1 MAAIRGDLSVLSIAN
16 LVQALVLDRATGILT
31 LESGT
36 DRRILRLS
44 PDKIRL
50 IRGSQ
55 RCHRLERLLRKL
67 GRFTEPAEGFTLRG
81 GMPSRRAIGH
91 LVRDWM
97 LEEICELFT
106 WSRGTFVFQK
116 ALPGEQV
123 EEGPFAA
130 FAADCDITTIAL
142 EAACWADDVVRIK
155 SAIRDLRL
163 VPVLG
168 DSPVSRETAAADPE
182 ALEDV
187 LHLIDGVRPVI
198 QILQRSVFP
207 RFVVLKTLYRLLL
220 DKAIV
225 LMVPGSA
232 PAGVATP
239 LSAAA

>member
-1 MAAIRGDLSVLSIAN
+1 
-16 LVQALVLDRATGILT
+16 
-31 LESGT
+31 
-36 DRRILRLS
+36 
-44 PDKIRL
+44 
-50 IRGSQ
+50 
-55 RCHRLERLLRKL
+55 
-67 GRFTEPAEGFTLRG
+67 
-81 GMPSRRAIGH
+81 
-91 LVRDWM
+91 M

-187 LHLIDGVRPVI
+187 LHLIDGARPVI

-232 PAGVATP
+232 PAGVASP

>member
-16 LVQALVLDRATGILT
+16 LVQALVLDRCTGILT

-44 PDKIRL
+44 PEKIRL

-116 ALPGEQV
+116 ALPGVQV

-130 FAADCDITTIAL
+130 FAADCDVNTIAL
-142 EAACWADDVVRIK
+142 EAARWADDLPRIK

-163 VPVLG
+163 VPVISEG
-168 DSPVSRETAAADPE
+168 PISRETASVDPE

-187 LHLIDGVRPVI
+187 LRLIDGLRPVV
-198 QILQRSVFP
+198 QILQLSVFP
-207 RFVVLKTLYRLLL
+207 RFVVLKMLYRLIL
-220 DKAIV
+220 DNAVV
-225 LMVPGSA
+225 LMSPGSA
-232 PAGVATP
+232 PAAVATP
-239 LSAAA
+239 MAAAA

>member
-16 LVQALVLDRATGILT
+16 LVQALVLDRCTGILT
-31 LESGT
+31 LEAGT

-44 PDKIRL
+44 PEKIRL

-187 LHLIDGVRPVI
+187 LHLIDGTRPVI

-225 LMVPGSA
+225 LMAPGST
-232 PAGVATP
+232 PAGLASP